1 MICGKNQV
9 VLIDTDSKR
18 SSSSCFQGHNL
29 HHQVTCFKLYIFL
42 PSMILKDFSNLKG
55 IICTK
60 NRGPFFSSRAYEN
73 RASLHGSFIQ
83 IQYCVV
89 GIIDLI
95 TRFLCAVRDA
105 QCNTEEPPLD

>member
-9 VLIDTDSKR
+9 VLIDMDSKR
-18 SSSSCFQGHNL
+18 SSSSCFQGYNL
-29 HHQVTCFKLYIFL
+29 HHQVTCFKLYIFFAL
-42 PSMILKDFSNLKG
+42 DDLKNFSNLKG

-60 NRGPFFSSRAYEN
+60 NRGHFFGSRANEN

-89 GIIDLI
+89 GIIRLI

-105 QCNTEEPPLD
+105 QCNSEEPPLD

>member
-1 MICGKNQV
+1 MIFKN
-9 VLIDTDSKR
+9 
-18 SSSSCFQGHNL
+18 
-29 HHQVTCFKLYIFL
+29 
-42 PSMILKDFSNLKG
+42 FSTLKG

-60 NRGPFFSSRAYEN
+60 NIGSFFSSRAYEN